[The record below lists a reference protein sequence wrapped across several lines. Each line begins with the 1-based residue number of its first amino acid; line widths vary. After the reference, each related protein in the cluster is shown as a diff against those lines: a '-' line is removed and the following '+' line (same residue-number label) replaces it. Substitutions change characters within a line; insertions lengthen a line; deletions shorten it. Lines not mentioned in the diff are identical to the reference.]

1 MKKHFLFLFS
11 AIVAMLM
18 LSCSEEDIFNGHG
31 GEAVTFNVSIPE
43 LSTRAI
49 GDGTSAKTLYW
60 GVYDQKNVL
69 LREISNFNGQEFSSP
84 AKVTLTLAKE
94 KAYNVIFWA
103 ANNANSMCTV
113 DWEGR
118 KMSVEPKFA
127 NQEDYD
133 AFCSYETIDNVS
145 GYMTRDVKLR
155 RPFAQLNIGTADIRD
170 AGKAGLTVENTK
182 VRISGLP
189 KTYDFVTG
197 NTDDLT
203 TFIYDLPKEPVS
215 FEDEQFP
222 VAGYEYLSMNY
233 ALIGKDKQLVDVTF
247 SYIDDDGQQH
257 NRSYNS
263 VPLQRNWRTNIYG
276 NILTSDADF
285 NVMIEPEFNGAH
297 NIDLAWDG
305 RTITEPS
312 VDNDEKVLTIY
323 SGEQLAWLAASV
335 NGTLPVRATADANT
349 YEGWTIKLAADIN
362 LNNQQWTPIGKG
374 EFFKGVFEGN
384 NHTISNLKYSFDG
397 EDYYVG
403 LFGNLQDATVKNLTI
418 NNVDIHLH
426 GEGTWGHIGAVAGW
440 AEGKSVLD
448 SINITGSV
456 KIEGQM
462 EAEGSHRIGAIV
474 GGNQSGEVS
483 FTNIT
488 VDAEENS
495 YVKGHAYVGGIAGQ
509 LQGKATFENCSS
521 NINVIAYKHFAGGIV
536 GCAPQENTIKRCA
549 SSGDISVLAGR
560 AGNANDLFRVGG
572 IAGGWAEAKG
582 SLILADCSYSG
593 TLSGQDANGVVAT
606 GFDCGGYVGRGYA
619 ATVGASVSVNGV
631 VYTYQGNGI
640 YLVDGV
646 YEVSTIA
653 GLQHILN
660 NDKIT
665 GDVQIAL
672 IGNLA
677 GNVTIVQ
684 KEGVNIVIDGRDHK
698 YDGTFFIH
706 GQARYEGAETL
717 KFQNIKFATAKSGHY
732 FIDSNSTASEE
743 RYAHNVTVED
753 CSFFAEG
760 EAVKSAAA
768 MRIRQGF
775 DITVVGGKAMNMHS
789 LLQAY
794 GCTGVSIDGVTIEGG
809 KNGIS
814 FGTSTDLALKN
825 SVITAEGYGV
835 RADGTTAKLAVSS
848 TEISAAQ
855 PIIVRK
861 LTKGEYS
868 LAIGDGVGLNT
879 DADYQI
885 VFTNGDDEAEY
896 SAPKGTYALTGAD
909 DFTVYPVA
917 SASAFASALNNPEL
931 EVVSLDGKVESVGN
945 AFEIRRSVIL
955 NMNNHEL
962 NAGSDKDSTNY
973 AIEAYGENEIII
985 NDAYLTRAGILA
997 KEGADV
1003 VFNSGIINNK
1013 PERTSRYIFCAGDE
1027 GSTITVKDGTFTND
1041 RAKNSFFYAY
1051 SGAIIYVE
1059 GGNFGGVASNKKIVC
1074 QDGGQVIITGGTF
1087 NFDPT
1092 AWVADGYVA
1101 TKSASTWTVAAE

>member
-1 MKKHFLFLFS
+1 M
-11 AIVAMLM
+11 V
-18 LSCSEEDIFNGHG
+18 SCSEEEIFNGQG
-31 GEAVTFNVSIPE
+31 GDVVTFNVSIPE

-49 GDGTSAKTLYW
+49 GEGTSADRLYW

-69 LREISNFNGQEFSSP
+69 LKEISNFEGQEFSGSTS
-84 AKVTLTLAKE
+84 VRLTLAKE

-103 ANNANSMCTV
+103 ANKANSMCTIH
-113 DWEGR
+113 WHKR
-118 KMSVEPKFA
+118 KMSVEPLLA
-127 NQEDYD
+127 NQESYD

-155 RPFAQLNIGTADIRD
+155 RPFAQLNIGTADIKD

-203 TFIYDLPKEPVS
+203 TFTYDCPKEAVS
-215 FEDEQFP
+215 FDGEQFP

-257 NRSYNS
+257 NRNYNS

-335 NGTLPVRATADANT
+335 NGTLPVRAIADANT

-403 LFGNLQDATVKNLTI
+403 LFGNLQDAVVKNLTI
-418 NNVDIHLH
+418 NNVDIHLY

-456 KIEGQM
+456 KIEGHM

-495 YVKGHAYVGGIAGQ
+495 YVKGQAYVGGIAGQ
-509 LQGKATFENCSS
+509 LQGKATFDNCSS
-521 NINVIAYKHFAGGIV
+521 NIDVIAYKHFAGGIV
-536 GCAPQENTIKRCA
+536 GNTANKTTFENCNVSA
-549 SSGDISVLAGR
+549 DVSVLAGR
-560 AGNANDLFRVGG
+560 EGNANDLYRVGG
-572 IAGGWAEAKG
+572 IAGGWQDIA
-582 SLILADCSYSG
+582 STTLRLTNCSYEG
-593 TLSGQDANGVVAT
+593 TLAGKDAAGVVAN
-606 GFDCGGYVGRGYA
+606 GFDCGGYVGRGYS
-619 ATVGASVSVNGV
+619 ATVGASVDVNGT
-631 VYTYQGNGI
+631 VYTYQGNGV
-640 YLVDGV
+640 YLVNGV
-646 YEVSTIA
+646 YKVSSCA
-653 GLQHILN
+653 GLQSILDN
-660 NDKIT
+660 ANISGDIKIAFIC
-665 GDVQIAL
+665 DIK
-672 IGNLA
+672 GNA
-677 GNVTIVQ
+677 TVVQ
-684 KEGVNIVIDGRDHK
+684 KEGVNYVINGGGNK
-698 YDGTFFIH
+698 FDGTFYIH

-717 KFQNIKFATAKSGHY
+717 KFENINFTTSKSGHY
-732 FIDSNSTASEE
+732 FIDSNSTASAE

-760 EAVKSAAA
+760 DAVWSAAA

-775 DITVVGGKAMNMHS
+775 DITVVGGKAKNMHS

-794 GCTGVSIDGVTIEGG
+794 GCTGVSIDGVTIEDG

-814 FGTSTDLALKN
+814 FGTSTDLALTN
-825 SVITAEGYGV
+825 STIAAKGYGV
-835 RADGTTAKLAVSS
+835 RADGTTAKLEVSATS
-848 TEISAAQ
+848 ITAAQ
-855 PIIVRK
+855 PVIVRK

-868 LAIGDGVGLNT
+868 LAIGDGVELNT

-885 VFTNGDDEAEY
+885 VFTNGSDDAEY
-896 SAPKGTYALTGAD
+896 SAPKGTYTLTGAD
-909 DFTVYPVA
+909 NFTVYPIA
-917 SASAFASALNNPEL
+917 SASAFTAALNNPEL

-962 NAGSDKDSTNY
+962 NAGSTATSLDY
-973 AIEAYGENEIII
+973 AIEAYGDYEITI
-985 NDAYLTRAGILA
+985 NDANLTRAGISA
-997 KEGADV
+997 SDGADI
-1003 VFNSGIINNK
+1003 VFNSGIINHK
-1013 PERTSRYIFCAGDE
+1013 PERTSRYIFTAHS
-1027 GSTITVKDGTFTND
+1027 GSTITIYDGTFTND
-1041 RAKNSFFYAY
+1041 RANNSFFWADD
-1051 SGAIIYVE
+1051 ATIYVK
-1059 GGNFGGVASNKKIVC
+1059 GGNFGGAASSKKIVLSN
-1074 QDGGQVIITGGTF
+1074 GGQVIITGGTF
-1087 NFDPT
+1087 NFDPSE
-1092 AWVADGYVA
+1092 WVAAGYKA
-1101 TKSASTWTVAAE
+1101 TKTGSTWTVAAE